1 MDDSGLFHCI
11 ELHDQSLMQQA
22 KFLRNYMR
30 MFEVLLLFNRAS
42 REENWKLH
50 LTSLNSMIPYFFSH
64 DQLNYARYTP
74 LYLATMMELQ
84 TTDQMTW
91 NYLENNFSINKTGV
105 PFCSI
110 GSDHALEQENKLLKV
125 NGGVVGLTRKPA
137 ALHRFC
143 LVSPTRNT
151 LSTQFLESSGIIK
164 PVHKT
169 KHHQLSGSTNKRIA
183 LNVKNTTELNFTF
196 EESDCVFN
204 VLSFGKRCYS

>member
-11 ELHDQSLMQQA
+11 ELHDQSLTQQA

-125 NGGVVGLTRKPA
+125 NGGVVGLTQKHA

-151 LSTQFLESSGIIK
+151 LSTQFLESSGITK

-169 KHHQLSGSTNKRIA
+169 KHYQLSGSTNKSIKCKTYYQHA
-183 LNVKNTTELNFTF
+183 F
-196 EESDCVFN
+196 
-204 VLSFGKRCYS
+204 